1 MWIIHFRGD
10 DNMEKILI
18 VEDDTDIRNI
28 LQLYLEGASYEILKA
43 ENGAEAISQLVKQ
56 PDLIILDLMLPDVDG
71 LSICK
76 SIRKKYYYPIIMI
89 TAKSSDQDKI
99 LGLSY
104 GADDYITKPFNPLEV
119 VARVKAQLRRYKK
132 YTKDTSDK
140 EKIYYKGL
148 ILDQKS
154 KQVSINGKEIKLTPT
169 EFKILEVLLKKKGE
183 VLSGEEL
190 FNLIWED
197 EYYSKST
204 NTITVHVRNLREKM
218 KDSFEKPEYIKTV
231 WGVGYIIEE

>member
-1 MWIIHFRGD
+1 
-10 DNMEKILI
+10 MEKILI
-18 VEDDTDIRNI
+18 IEDDEDIRDI
-28 LQLYLEGASYEILKA
+28 LKLYLEGQSYEIWEA
-43 ENGAEAISQLVKQ
+43 ENGAEVTNQLVKQ
-56 PDLIILDLMLPDVDG
+56 PDLVILDLMLPDIDG

-76 SIRKKYYYPIIMI
+76 NIRKKYYYPIIMI
-89 TAKSSDQDKI
+89 TAKNADQDKI

-119 VARVKAQLRRYKK
+119 VARVKAQLRRYKQ
-132 YTKDTSDK
+132 YDENITDTES
-140 EKIYYKGL
+140 IYYKAL
-148 ILDQKS
+148 TLNQKS
-154 KQVSINGKEIKLTPT
+154 KQVSINEREIKLTPT

-204 NTITVHVRNLREKM
+204 NTITVHIRNLREKM
-218 KDSFEKPEYIKTV
+218 GDSFEKPEYIKTV
-231 WGVGYIIEE
+231 WGVGYIIEA

>member
-1 MWIIHFRGD
+1 MWYIIRGGD
-10 DNMEKILI
+10 IMEKILI
-18 VEDDTDIRNI
+18 IEDDEDIRDI
-28 LQLYLEGASYEILKA
+28 LRVYLEGQAYEIWEA
-43 ENGAEAISQLVKQ
+43 ENGAEAMKQLVKQ
-56 PDLIILDLMLPDVDG
+56 PDLIILDLMLPDIDG

-89 TAKSSDQDKI
+89 TAKNADQDKI

-132 YTKDTSDK
+132 YTESITDT
-140 EKIYYKGL
+140 EWIYHKGL
-148 ILDQKS
+148 TLNQKS

-169 EFKILEVLLKKKGE
+169 EFKVLEVLLQRKGE

-190 FNLIWED
+190 FHFIWED

-204 NTITVHVRNLREKM
+204 NTITVHIRNLREKIG
-218 KDSFEKPEYIKTV
+218 DSSEKPEYIKTV
-231 WGVGYIIEE
+231 WGVGYIIEA